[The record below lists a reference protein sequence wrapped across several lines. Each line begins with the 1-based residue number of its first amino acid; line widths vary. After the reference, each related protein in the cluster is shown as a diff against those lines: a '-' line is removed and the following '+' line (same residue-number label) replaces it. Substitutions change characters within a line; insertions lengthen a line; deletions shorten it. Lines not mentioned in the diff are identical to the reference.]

1 MYSWRHISHARGGVA
16 SKEMRIR
23 AGAPK
28 GTRQSNSIG
37 HSGGK
42 PLHSQYAKN
51 KRERNIA
58 NKDGKLDI
66 GSW

>member
-1 MYSWRHISHARGGVA
+1 LYSWRHISHARVGVA
-16 SKEMRIR
+16 NKEMRIR

-51 KRERNIA
+51 KESVIA
-58 NKDGKLDI
+58 QI
-66 GSW
+66 GMGRMED